1 MAFDL
6 EEQEQLDE
14 AKAWWKQHGNKVI
27 WGVTAFLLA
36 TAGWRG
42 WETWN
47 RNQAMEAS
55 GLFDRVVQ
63 TAGMNDLKATKDA
76 AAQIMENHG
85 RSAYATPAAWM
96 AGRINYEAK
105 DLKSARAQYEYALEH
120 ARDEGTAQLARLRLA
135 ALKFEDKDLAGALT
149 LLNEPFEPAF
159 AGLAAQLKGDV
170 LVAQGKNEEARAAF
184 KEAVQKLGDK
194 SALKPLVE
202 MRLDAL
208 GG

>member
-14 AKAWWKQHGNKVI
+14 AKAWWKQNGNKVI
-27 WGVTAFLLA
+27 WGVTVFLLA
-36 TAGWRG
+36 AGGWRA

-47 RNQAMEAS
+47 RNQAAEAS
-55 GLFDRVVQ
+55 MQFDRVVQ
-63 TAGMNDLKATKDA
+63 SAGMNDAKGAKDA

-85 RSAYATPAAWM
+85 RSAYATPAAWL
-96 AGRINYEAK
+96 AGRINYEAG

-120 ARDEGTAQLARLRLA
+120 ARDPGMAQLARIRLA
-135 ALKFEDKDLAGALT
+135 GLKYEEKDYAGALAM
-149 LLNEPFEPAF
+149 LNESFDPAF
-159 AGLAAQLKGDV
+159 SGLAEQLRGDI
-170 LVAQGKNEEARAAF
+170 LMTQGKPTEAKAAY
-184 KEAVQKLGDK
+184 KLALEKLGDK
-194 SALKPLVE
+194 SSLKPLVE